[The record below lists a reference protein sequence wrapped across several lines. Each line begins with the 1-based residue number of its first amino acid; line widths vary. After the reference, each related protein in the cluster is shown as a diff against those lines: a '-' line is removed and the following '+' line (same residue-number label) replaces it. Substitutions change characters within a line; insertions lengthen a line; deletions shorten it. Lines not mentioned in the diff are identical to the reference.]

1 MQISDVEAFLE
12 VVKYKSFST
21 AARKLYISQ
30 AAVSMRVKSLENESG
45 IQLLY
50 REKNQVRLTRAGQAF
65 LPWAQEI
72 IAAEKN
78 ARAAM
83 ELFSQGT
90 RGTLT
95 IAASATVCGWL
106 LPRIFKK
113 VYDSYPQVEILF
125 RTCFT
130 DEIIERVA
138 GGDVQFGI
146 IRGDFP
152 SLADERFSCKLL
164 SKDRIYFAA
173 HSGHNI
179 FGKEKI
185 TLETI
190 SKTPLIVYAS
200 GADYWPHIK
209 KIFDAK
215 NLHPDVAFHVNDIS
229 AVKILTNLG
238 THICCLSEVS
248 LRCPAEGESLR
259 IIPVEDYEP
268 VVRYSM
274 LIYRRDANMTRVMK
288 EFMTLADSFE
298 TPEPPVSMLG
308 DSVGGPDNP
317 GKQPK

>member
-1 MQISDVEAFLE
+1 MQITDVEAFLE
-12 VVKYKSFST
+12 VAKNKSFST

-30 AAVSMRVKSLENESG
+30 AAVSLRVKSLENESG

-50 REKNQVRLTRAGQAF
+50 REKNQVRLTKAGQAF

-78 ARAAM
+78 ARAAL
-83 ELFSQGT
+83 ELFSEGT

-113 VYDSYPQVEILF
+113 VYDSCPQVEILF

-173 HSGHNI
+173 HSGHHI
-179 FGKEKI
+179 FGKQKV

-215 NLHPDVAFHVNDIS
+215 NLNPDVAFHVNDIS

-248 LRCPAEGESLR
+248 LIGPPEEESLR

-268 VVRYSM
+268 VVRYSL

-288 EFMTLADSFE
+288 EFMTLVDSLE
-298 TPEPPVSMLG
+298 MLEPPPVSMLK
-308 DSVGGPDNP
+308 DGGGQDNP
-317 GKQPK
+317 DQQPK

>member
-12 VVKYKSFST
+12 VVKHKSFST

-30 AAVSMRVKSLENESG
+30 AAVSMRVKSLEKESG
-45 IQLLY
+45 LQLLY
-50 REKNQVRLTRAGQAF
+50 REKNQIRLTKAGQAF
-65 LPWAQEI
+65 LPCAQEI
-72 IAAEKN
+72 IAAERN
-78 ARAAM
+78 AREAL

-90 RGTLT
+90 KGTLT
-95 IAASATVCGWL
+95 IASSATVCGWL

-113 VYDSYPQVEILF
+113 VYDSWPQVEILF

-173 HSGHNI
+173 HRGHPI
-179 FGKEKI
+179 FDKQKI
-185 TLETI
+185 TLDTI

-209 KIFDAK
+209 KIFDGK
-215 NLHPDVAFHVNDIS
+215 NLDPDVAFHVNDIS

-248 LRCPAEGESLR
+248 LRGPSDGDNLR
-259 IIPVEDYEP
+259 IIPVEDYDP

-274 LIYRRDANMTRVMK
+274 LIYRRDAKMNRVMQ
-288 EFMTLADSFE
+288 EFMALVDSLE
-298 TPEPPVSMLG
+298 MPEPPPVPMLKG
-308 DSVGGPDNP
+308 EGGGGRPA
-317 GKQPK
+317 